1 MRRII
6 ATLAL
11 TAAACGALA
20 APAAAE
26 KVVTIDDCFLGGGT
40 PKGHDSLGMVCDG
53 GEHDGAVVL
62 LR

>member
-6 ATLAL
+6 ATLVL

-26 KVVTIDDCFLGGGT
+26 KVITMEECFLGGGT
-40 PKGHDSLGMVCDG
+40 LKGHDSLGMVCDG
-53 GEHDGAVVL
+53 GEHDGAVVIF
-62 LR
+62 